1 MADQGS
7 LQKYYYKATSILRQ
21 RHIEE
26 FHEILAEIYKE
37 NDVDVKP
44 RGSREQQRQRRIEK
58 QKKLLAELQ
67 S

>member
-1 MADQGS
+1 MADS
-7 LQKYYYKATSILRQ
+7 ARLQKHYHKATSILRQ
-21 RHIEE
+21 RHIQE
-26 FHEILAEIYKE
+26 FHEILAEIYKD